1 MLSRASKMQV
11 FTLLLSFVVVYCARA
26 DGTAQGSSYDYGKH
40 SEVLMSG
47 DRISGMR
54 SKGET
59 DFVLGGLIPVHSED
73 PNHAG
78 GKCGEIRD
86 DEEVEAMLFAIDS
99 INANASLLP
108 GITLGYD
115 IRDTCYSENIGLDE
129 AADIIIAGSADLN
142 LESCSDIGSINTN
155 ATSREITLGIVGAL
169 SSRVS
174 RPVASLTRLFKVPQI
189 SPASTSPSL
198 SNRDLYT
205 YFYRTIPPDDLQTK
219 AMVDLLSYFNW
230 TYFSTVYSNDAYGK
244 DGIEQLHKLAEERG
258 MCIDK
263 DIPIESDFVDD
274 DYLNLAQTLYNSS
287 SRVAILFTH
296 EQNALTFFEQVAKLE
311 SRGGRPMTWI
321 GSEGWVTAVNTHD
334 NLKVIATGYFGVKP
348 DVKYSEEFYESYL
361 WSLTLD
367 SNKRN
372 VWFPDI
378 VELIANCKI
387 DLAPGVQQCNSSL
400 SAFRLREK
408 SIIFGAQVIDA
419 VYTFAHA
426 LDNFLKENC
435 DTPVQWSKAN
445 HSCFGQKRELNGTA
459 LLEYIKKV
467 SFTSPTG
474 NVISFDEN
482 GNVISGYEIVNF
494 QNLGSDGYKLQPI
507 GVWKL
512 STTDGESGLNL
523 IDTDYQ
529 YGVYKNNSVVF
540 DLPLS
545 QCGVCEPGKYLFSLP
560 SACLPCLGRNYSN
573 SSYATKCDN
582 CSTQGDYWGDSPTT
596 GSSHCV
602 EIEEE
607 YLRIDHPWSII
618 IVLLSLLGLL
628 LVSATAVIIVMNWK
642 SPVIKSSGREQIVLL
657 LSGIALSF
665 ILPFLYVSPPSL
677 GVCVLQRM
685 GIWICVSFTFGAV
698 LVKVVRVY
706 RIFVSTTHVRFTE
719 PHYQILFTF
728 LIVAG
733 QLLIVIASIGYR
745 LPGVSRILRKNSDI
759 SNINDFPVNVLS
771 CVSDHTAFLILSIG
785 YISIIVVA
793 TTIIGVKSFKYPK
806 NFNEARFISFCS
818 FALLLIWL
826 TFIPSYF
833 IATFRHEFQSAVV
846 AMAILM
852 TAFAELACLFGHQ
865 VFVIFFRSEEN
876 KKTMPTTQSG
886 YDDTKDTRVE
896 LSSSGVVLQSVVST
910 PSSKEN

>member
-1 MLSRASKMQV
+1 MHGFA
-11 FTLLLSFVVVYCARA
+11 FLLSVVVYYAARA
-26 DGTAQGSSYDYGKH
+26 DDGSDSTGKGSLYHYGKQ
-40 SEVLMSG
+40 SEVLMTG

-54 SKGET
+54 SKGEA
-59 DFVLGGLIPVHSED
+59 DFVLGGLIPVHFED

-115 IRDTCYSENIGLDE
+115 IRDTCISENIGLDE
-129 AADIIIAGSADLN
+129 AADLIIADLN
-142 LESCSDIGSINTN
+142 LESCTDIGAAN
-155 ATSREITLGIVGAL
+155 ATSRETTLGIVGAI

-205 YFYRTIPPDDLQTK
+205 YFYRTIPPDDLQAK

-230 TYFSTVYSNDAYGK
+230 TQFSTVYSNDAYGK
-244 DGIEQLHKLAEERG
+244 DGIEQLHKLAAERD
-258 MCIDK
+258 MCVDL
-263 DIPIESDFVDD
+263 DIPMDIDFVGD
-274 DYLNLAQTLYNSS
+274 DYRNLALRLYYNSS
-287 SRVAILFTH
+287 SNVAILFTP
-296 EQNALTFFEQVAKLE
+296 ERNAVSFFEEVVKLP
-311 SRGGRPMTWI
+311 SRGGHTMTWI
-321 GSEGWVTAVNTHD
+321 GSEAWVKAINNHEHLHAV
-334 NLKVIATGYFGVKP
+334 ATGFFGVKP
-348 DVKYSEEFYESYL
+348 DVKYSEDFYESYL
-361 WSLTLD
+361 PHLTLD

-372 VWFPDI
+372 VWFPEI
-378 VELIANCKI
+378 FKAIKNCEI
-387 DLAPGVQQCNSSL
+387 DPTPESTGVQQCNRSQ
-400 SAFRLREK
+400 SAFLMREK
-408 SIIFGAQVIDA
+408 SIIFGAQIIDT
-419 VYTFAHA
+419 VNTFAHA

-435 DTPVQWSKAN
+435 ETPVQWSRTN
-445 HSCFGQKRELNGTA
+445 HSCVGQKRELNGTA
-459 LLEYIKKV
+459 VLEYIKKA
-467 SFTSPTG
+467 SFTSSTG
-474 NVISFDEN
+474 NFISFDEN
-482 GNVISGYEIVNF
+482 GNVVSGYEIANF
-494 QNLGSDGYKLQPI
+494 QNLGSKRYELKRI
-507 GVWKL
+507 GVWKP
-512 STTDGESGLNL
+512 STTIRESELKLSNMSL
-523 IDTDYQ
+523 Q
-529 YGVYKNNSVVF
+529 YGIYENNSVIL
-540 DLPLS
+540 DPPLS

-560 SACLPCLGRNYSN
+560 STCFPCLGRNYSN

-582 CSTQGDYWGDSPTT
+582 CSTLGDYWGNSPTI
-596 GSSHCV
+596 GSSHCE
-602 EIEEE
+602 EIQNE
-607 YLRIDHPWSII
+607 YLSISHPWSII
-618 IVLLSLLGLL
+618 ITLLSIFGLV
-628 LVSATAVIIVMNWK
+628 LVTATAIVVFINWR

-665 ILPFLYVSPPSL
+665 VLPLLYISPLSL

-685 GIWICVSFTFGAV
+685 GIWICVSFTFGSV

-706 RIFVSTTHVRFTE
+706 RIFVSATHIRFTE
-719 PHYQILFTF
+719 PHYQVVFTL

-733 QLLIVIASIGYR
+733 QLVIVAASIGYR
-745 LPGVSRILRKNSDI
+745 LPGVSRVFRRNSDD
-759 SNINDFPVNVLS
+759 SNDSPVNVLS

-852 TAFAELACLFGHQ
+852 TAFAELACLFGHKL
-865 VFVIFFRSEEN
+865 FVIFFHSEEI
-876 KKTMPTTQSG
+876 KKTMPTSQSG
-886 YDDTKDTRVE
+886 YDKTKDTRMD
-896 LSSSGVVLQSVVST
+896 LSSSGTLSRSGVST
-910 PSSKEN
+910 PSKGKM